1 MSPKDGATVL
11 KNTTAPR
18 EHNKRV
24 QAVQAPPGR
33 VTSAFVIKQLVADGL
48 LSAADA
54 ERFKI
59 TGGRERSGHPLVV
72 LAEMNYRSPQADRQL
87 LDLETLTRWI
97 AEKAALPYFHI
108 DPLKVD
114 FTRVVDVMSSSY
126 ATTYSILPVAM
137 TPTEVTIATSEPF
150 LTGWD
155 REIEQITKKSVLRV
169 VANPLD
175 VARYTTEFFKLAQQ
189 VRGAAKTGSTAL
201 VSSFEQL
208 VELGGKVD
216 ANDAHVIHIVD
227 WLLQYAFDQR
237 ASDIHLEPRREFGV
251 ARFRID
257 GVLHQVYQVPAGVMG
272 AMTSRIKLL
281 GRMDV
286 IEKRRPQDGRIKTKV
301 TTGPN
306 AGREV
311 EIRLSTLP
319 TAFGEKLVMRI
330 FDPEVVVR
338 SYAELGFA
346 NEEAKLWE
354 NWIHRPSGIVL
365 VTGPTGSGKTTTL
378 YSTLK
383 QLATDEVNVSTVEDP
398 IEMVDPAL
406 NQMQVQHGID
416 LGFADGLRALMRQD
430 PDIIMVGE
438 IRDKETADMAV
449 QAALTGHLVFSTL
462 HTNDAA
468 SSIARLLELGVP
480 NYLVNATLVGVLA
493 QRLIRTLCPH
503 CKAVGEPIDPVL
515 WKELVNPWRSNIPDK
530 VYKPVGCLE
539 CRNTGYMR
547 RTGLIEMLVMTDAM
561 RALVGQEGDIV
572 KMRSQAARDGL
583 RSLRLSGAQK
593 IANGLTTMDEVLKA
607 APPFT
612 T

>member
-11 KNTTAPR
+11 KNTRAPR
-18 EHNKRV
+18 EHSTRV

-33 VTSAFVIKQLVADGL
+33 VASGFVVKQLVADGL

-87 LDLETLTRWI
+87 LDLEMLTRWI

-114 FTRVVDVMSSSY
+114 FTRVVDVMSASY

-208 VELGGKVD
+208 VELGGKVE

-257 GVLHQVYQVPAGVMG
+257 GVLHQVYQVPGGVMG

-286 IEKRRPQDGRIKTKV
+286 VEKRRPQDGRIKTKV
-301 TTGPN
+301 TTGQN

-354 NWIHRPSGIVL
+354 DWIHRPSGIVL

-503 CKAVGEPIDPVL
+503 CKALGGPIDPAL

-547 RTGLIEMLVMTDAM
+547 RTGLIEMLVMTDAL
-561 RALVGQEGDIV
+561 RALVAQQGDIV
-572 KMRSQAARDGL
+572 KLRSQAARDGL

-593 IANGLTTMDEVLKA
+593 IANGVTTMDEVLKA

>member
-1 MSPKDGATVL
+1 MSLKDGATVL

-18 EHNKRV
+18 EHHKRV

-33 VTSAFVIKQLVADGL
+33 VTSGFVIKQLVVDGL

-114 FTRVVDVMSSSY
+114 FTRVVDVMSASY

-208 VELGGKVD
+208 VELGGKVE

-227 WLLQYAFDQR
+227 WVLQYAFDQR

-286 IEKRRPQDGRIKTKV
+286 VEKRRPQDGRIKTKV

-503 CKAVGEPIDPVL
+503 CKAVGEPIDPAL

-572 KMRSQAARDGL
+572 KMRNQAARDGL
-583 RSLRLSGAQK
+583 KSLRLSGAQK
-593 IANGLTTMDEVLKA
+593 IANGVTTVDEVLKA